1 MTMNPSRRRFF
12 QSTAAAG
19 GIAVLGPKAVL
30 AQQAAGT
37 FTPEM
42 FGAKGDGV
50 ANDSR
55 AFAMLGHA
63 VTEAGGGTVTL
74 RKTTYIVGGQT
85 RAISPTSLYY
95 FSPVELMVFKGCTR
109 PVTVRGNG
117 ARLKCADGL
126 RYGVFD
132 LEGRRVD
139 KPMPY
144 LGPGVASPYNAMI
157 RAQGCSGAVEISDL
171 ELDGNLPGLIIG
183 GAYGDTGRQIPTN
196 GIALFDNSGPELVR
210 NVHSHHHPM
219 DGLSIDGVDAAGP
232 GLPKR
237 LIQGLRS
244 EYNGRQGVSI
254 TGGRGYVFERCKF
267 NHTGR
272 SVIESAPAAGVDIE
286 AENGKK
292 NRDHSFTDCEFIDN
306 VGCGLVADSGDSD
319 GGTFTRCTF
328 VGTTAW
334 SIWPFKPNFRF
345 NDCRIV
351 GAVVNAYGD
360 KDLARATQFNDC
372 VFLDDP
378 ALAPGG
384 KIYYGDRVSGPV
396 VELSQGLNVQFRR
409 CTFRLTHQGLLPW
422 TWYAIYEDC
431 RMSQH
436 APGQAFPKG
445 KYLGHNALTGNVDLY
460 GTWVGGVLVANGTRL
475 EKVQMGGKTW

>member
-1 MTMNPSRRRFF
+1 MIMNTSRRRFF

-19 GIAVLGPKAVL
+19 GIAIVAPKAAL
-30 AQQAAGT
+30 AQAGGA

-50 ANDSR
+50 TNDSR

-63 VTEAGGGTVTL
+63 VTEAGGGTVAL

-85 RAISPTSLYY
+85 PPTSPTALYY

-109 PVTVRGNG
+109 PVTVHGNG

-132 LEGRRVD
+132 LQGRRVD

-144 LGPGVASPYNAMI
+144 TGPGVASPYNAMI
-157 RAQGCSGAVEISDL
+157 RVEKCSGGVEISDV
-171 ELDGNLPGLIIG
+171 ELDGNLPGLVIG
-183 GAYGDTGRQIPTN
+183 GPYGDTGRQIPTV
-196 GIALFDNSGPELVR
+196 GIAFLDNSGPEIIR
-210 NVHSHHHPM
+210 NVHAHHHAM
-219 DGLSIDGVDAAGP
+219 DGLMLDGVDTAAP
-232 GLPKR
+232 RLPKR
-237 LIQGLRS
+237 LIQGLTA
-244 EYNGRQGVSI
+244 EYNGRQGASI
-254 TGGRGYVFERCKF
+254 IGGRSYVFERCKF

-306 VGCGLVADSGDSD
+306 VGCGMVADSGDSE

-345 NDCRIV
+345 NNCRIV
-351 GAVVNAYGD
+351 GAVVNAWGD
-360 KDLARATQFNDC
+360 KDPARAAQFTDC
-372 VFLDDP
+372 LFLDDP

-384 KIYYGDRVSGPV
+384 RIYYGGKPSGPV
-396 VELSQGLNVQFRR
+396 VELSQGLNVLFRR
-409 CTFRLTHQGLLPW
+409 CTFRLTHQGQLPW
-422 TWYAIYEDC
+422 SWYAIYEDC
-431 RMSQH
+431 RMSQR
-436 APGQAFPKG
+436 APGQAYPKG
-445 KYLGHNALTGNVDLY
+445 KYRGYTVLDGNVDLY
-460 GTWVGGVLVANGTRL
+460 GTTVEGVLLGNGKRI
-475 EKVQMGGKTW
+475 EKTQMGGKPF